1 MKKFF
6 AMVAFVLPLTAMM
19 GCEPFPTTNEDEGK
33 AEFVNKSSYL
43 VLVKPEANSGW
54 SSFALEPGER
64 KKFSDIYDL
73 FFSYQPQS
81 RVTVGKNSDGKVVFV
96 NDNADLIE
104 VETVD

>member
-6 AMVAFVLPLTAMM
+6 TMLLLALPLMAMT
-19 GCEPFPTTNEDEGK
+19 GCEPFPSTNEDEGK

-43 VLVKPEANSGW
+43 VLVKPEAHSGW

-64 KKFSDIYDL
+64 KKLNDIYDL
-73 FFSYQPQS
+73 FFSFEPQS

-96 NDNADLIE
+96 NDNANLIE
-104 VETVD
+104 VETVK